1 MCACAFACRGLCE
14 RECEPNVR
22 VCLRVC
28 ARICLCVRAY
38 ACVCVCVR
46 LSRLPGMNHDYLLR
60 LYMPERAA
68 HEVLLR
74 VNSAHTSVSAAKALT
89 SSSVYATPTSW
100 RQCK

>member
-1 MCACAFACRGLCE
+1 
-14 RECEPNVR
+14 
-22 VCLRVC
+22 
-28 ARICLCVRAY
+28 
-38 ACVCVCVR
+38 
-46 LSRLPGMNHDYLLR
+46 MNHDYLLR